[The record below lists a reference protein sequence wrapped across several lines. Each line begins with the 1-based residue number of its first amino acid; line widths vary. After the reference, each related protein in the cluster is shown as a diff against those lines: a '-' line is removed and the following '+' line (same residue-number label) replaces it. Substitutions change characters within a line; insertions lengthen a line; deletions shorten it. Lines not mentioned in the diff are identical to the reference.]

1 MELQKRRS
9 IELAQLCQ
17 DQKRKEFEKQNELDE
32 VQKMIR
38 GKNDKIEEWKVKV
51 RQCMKKDKK
60 NLVSSYT
67 NKSISIYMCEQL

>member
-1 MELQKRRS
+1 MKALELQKRRS

-38 GKNDKIEEWKVKV
+38 GKNDKIEEWKIKV

-60 NLVSSYT
+60 NMVR
-67 NKSISIYMCEQL
+67 KQ